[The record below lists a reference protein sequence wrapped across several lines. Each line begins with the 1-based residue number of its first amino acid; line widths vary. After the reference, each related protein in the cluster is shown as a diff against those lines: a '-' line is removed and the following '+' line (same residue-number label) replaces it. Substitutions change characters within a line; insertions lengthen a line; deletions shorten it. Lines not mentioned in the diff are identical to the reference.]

1 LEKEKR
7 VCGEYV
13 MRLMHSR
20 TNAHIQ
26 HLQTKNYA
34 AHVAL
39 QGYYEGVVGLVD
51 RFVEAYQG
59 VYGIKDDY
67 PTAYTLET
75 DPVKML
81 TELRSWIER
90 NRADVVDEED
100 LQSVIDDT
108 LEFIAASLYKLKFLS

>member
-1 LEKEKR
+1 MEDGKK
-7 VCGEYV
+7 CGEYV

-26 HLQTKNYA
+26 HLQTKSFA
-34 AHVAL
+34 AHMAL
-39 QGYYEGVVGLVD
+39 QGYYEGVGELVD

-81 TELRSWIER
+81 TGLRSWIES

-100 LQSVIDDT
+100 LQSIIDDT
-108 LEFIAASLYKLKFLS
+108 LEFIASTIYKLKFLS